1 MGLEHYRTR
10 NTAVT
15 EVRRHLG
22 TLAVGATALSAAAVG
37 AATLA
42 GWLGSSG
49 KGNRKKTDVV
59 EARKEPEPTGTTTV
73 RRTRVS
79 IVVEEYLSMEYPR
92 TNSGRSQGR

>member
-1 MGLEHYRTR
+1 MSLVPRDS
-10 NTAVT
+10 AVT

-42 GWLGSSG
+42 GWLGGSMS
-49 KGNRKKTDVV
+49 NKKKSAAV

-73 RRTRVS
+73 RRTQVS
-79 IVVEEYLSMEYPR
+79 IVVEEYLSVEYPR
-92 TNSGRSQGR
+92 SNNGRGSSR

>member
-1 MGLEHYRTR
+1 MGVDRYDTR

-42 GWLGSSG
+42 GWLGGSG
-49 KGNRKKTDVV
+49 KGNKKKTAVV

-79 IVVEEYLSMEYPR
+79 IVVEEYLSVEYPR
-92 TNSGRSQGR
+92 SSSGRSTGR